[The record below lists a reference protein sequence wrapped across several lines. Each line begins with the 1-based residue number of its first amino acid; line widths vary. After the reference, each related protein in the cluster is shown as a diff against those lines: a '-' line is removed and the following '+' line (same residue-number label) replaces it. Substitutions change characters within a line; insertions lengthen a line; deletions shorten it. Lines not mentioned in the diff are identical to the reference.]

1 MERDMRLVA
10 LITLLTALSGCADGA
25 PALPQPEGPLI
36 PWNTGMWNTNSNAV
50 TPLAQTSAR
59 PAEVR

>member
-1 MERDMRLVA
+1 MRFVA
-10 LITLLTALSGCADGA
+10 LITTLLALSGCADGA
-25 PALPQPEGPLI
+25 PALPQPAGPPI

-50 TPLAQTSAR
+50 TPLAQMSAQ